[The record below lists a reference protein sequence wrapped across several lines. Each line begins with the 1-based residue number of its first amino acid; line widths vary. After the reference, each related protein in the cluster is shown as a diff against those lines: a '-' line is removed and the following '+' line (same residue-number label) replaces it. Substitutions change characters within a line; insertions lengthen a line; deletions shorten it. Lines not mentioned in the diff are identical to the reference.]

1 LAARARQTGVL
12 FLVLALITFT
22 AAAAV
27 LIRDLGASTSSNLS
41 GTLEPLGTAEVVF
54 YAYELPHDLAISST
68 VEVHVLIRASFGS
81 WQREFDSN
89 GTTLT
94 AFRPAF
100 PGVHRIL
107 VTNLENRSG
116 QLGVSLLQLNT
127 PPPEVETSLLQPLL
141 LIAAILLVVSFA
153 MFTLADRW
161 KKARQDGG
169 GTHERR

>member
-1 LAARARQTGVL
+1 
-12 FLVLALITFT
+12 LVLALITFT

-27 LIRDLGASTSSNLS
+27 LIRDLGASTSGGLNTILD
-41 GTLEPLGTAEVVF
+41 PMGTAEVVF
-54 YAYELPHDLAISST
+54 YAYELPHDLAVSST

-107 VTNLENRSG
+107 ITNLENRSG

-127 PPPEVETSLLQPLL
+127 PPPEVEISLLQPLL
-141 LIAAILLVVSFA
+141 FLAAILLAVSLA

-161 KKARQDGG
+161 KEARQDGG
-169 GTHERR
+169 GNPERR